1 MRLRALGVALAACAV
16 IATAIAASGSS
27 ASQNRSPIVIGAVVD
42 LSNTM
47 KYFDGP
53 ALNSAQL
60 EVARINAHGGVD
72 GRKLKMIVEN
82 DQLNPTAT
90 RADALDVI
98 SKGAN
103 VLWVTCDVDWA
114 TPSTEVGL
122 ADKLLTVAPCIGTD
136 QMGPKRFG
144 ALGKLAFSYGNVA
157 QDEGAAIAQLAWK
170 NGWRTADTVT
180 DKSIAYT
187 VNVCQ
192 AFTTRFTKLGGKI
205 IHADQFT
212 QGDHTAASVASRINS
227 APAKAIALCTYSSP
241 AGDLP
246 AFVSALRGLG
256 NKTAIVGPWSLD
268 GSFWL
273 PQSPAVSTNL
283 WWVTYA
289 SVFGDDPSAA
299 VRRLEAQMAA
309 KNEAPATG
317 GFVTGAAAIDGI
329 AAAIR
334 QNGGS
339 TYGPKLGKIMQ
350 SFKDLPTISGPVSF
364 SARWHSVYG
373 RQYRVIEVQNGK
385 PRFRYLLKAT
395 SPSPL

>member
-1 MRLRALGVALAACAV
+1 MRLRALGVALIACAV
-16 IATAIAASGSS
+16 IGTTVVASGSS

-53 ALNSAQL
+53 ALNAAQL

-72 GRKLKMIVEN
+72 HRMLKMIVEN

-90 RADALDVI
+90 RSDALDVI

-103 VLWVTCDVDWA
+103 ILWVTCDVQWA
-114 TPSTEVGL
+114 TPSTLVGL
-122 ADKLLTVAPCIGTD
+122 SDKLLTVAPCIGTD

-157 QDEGAAIAQLAWK
+157 QDEGAAMAQLAWK

-180 DKSIAYT
+180 DQSIVYT
-187 VNVCQ
+187 VNLCQ
-192 AFTTRFTKLGGKI
+192 AFTSRFTQLGGRI
-205 IHADQFT
+205 VHADQFT
-212 QGDHTAASVASRINS
+212 QGDHTITSVASRING
-227 APAKAIALCTYSSP
+227 APAKAIALCTYASP

-246 AFVSALRGLG
+246 AFVSSLRGLG
-256 NKTAIVGPWSLD
+256 NNTAIVGPWAID

-273 PQSPAVSTNL
+273 PQDPKVSNNL

-299 VRRLEAQMAA
+299 VRRLEAQLTA
-309 KNEAPATG
+309 KGEAPATG
-317 GFVTGAAAIDGI
+317 GFITGASAIDGI

-334 QNGGS
+334 QAGGS
-339 TYGPKLGKIMQ
+339 TNGAKLAKLMQ
-350 SFKDLPTISGPVSF
+350 AFRGLPTISGPISF

-373 RQYRVIEVQNGK
+373 REYRVIEVKNGK
-385 PRFRYLLKAT
+385 PTFRYLLKAT
-395 SPSPL
+395 SPAPL